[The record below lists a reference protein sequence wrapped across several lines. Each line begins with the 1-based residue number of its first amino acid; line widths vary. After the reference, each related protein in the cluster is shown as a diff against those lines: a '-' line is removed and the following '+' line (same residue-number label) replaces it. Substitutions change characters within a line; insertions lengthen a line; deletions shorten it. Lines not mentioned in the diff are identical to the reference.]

1 MDERRKI
8 VVCDNGSASIKCGFA
23 GDNFPVAVIPNV
35 VGRRLVRLDETSQG
49 EAPPSIL
56 VGSQCMEQQG
66 QGGRRVELSYPI
78 HNGVVQRWDDMGH
91 VWDYTFNTALG
102 IDPKESKIL
111 LTDPPLNPTKN
122 RQRMLQMMFEKYNF
136 DSLFIQLQAVLPL
149 YAQGILTGLVVD
161 SGESATHAVPV
172 VEGFAYPHLT
182 KRISI
187 AGRQITS
194 HLIDLMLRRGYSF
207 SKVSD
212 FEAARAI
219 KEQLCFVSC
228 DYKREMQLAEDTTVL
243 VKQFT
248 LPDGRTIRIGAE
260 RFQAPEALF
269 SPELIDNEGLG
280 LADVIFR
287 TIQDMDIDHR
297 LSLYQHI
304 MLCGG
309 STMFPGLPTRL
320 EREVR
325 DRYLKHV
332 LKGNKEGLKKF
343 KLRIEDPPNRKHL
356 VFLGGAV
363 LADIMKD
370 KPDFWISRAD
380 YEEEGFKCLRKCENA

>member
-1 MDERRKI
+1 MCFSLDGIVSSSQSRYSSRFLQHVSFRICYFSAAAALDMDDRRKI

-49 EAPPSIL
+49 QAPPSIL
-56 VGSQCMEQQG
+56 VGSQCMEQQ
-66 QGGRRVELSYPI
+66 QGGQRVELTYPI

-91 VWDYTFNTALG
+91 VWDYTFNTALK
-102 IDPKESKIL
+102 IDPSESKIL

-122 RQRMLQMMFEKYNF
+122 RQRMVSASWGGSLGLTLQMIFKKYNFDSLFIHLTLPYALPVPLPPLPTASATDAPALPVLPPLRPSRHPPPQLQMMFEKYNF

-194 HLIDLMLRRGYSF
+194 HLIDLMMRRGYPF

-219 KEQLCFVSC
+219 KEQLCFV
-228 DYKREMQLAEDTTVL
+228 R
-243 VKQFT
+243 
-248 LPDGRTIRIGAE
+248 
-260 RFQAPEALF
+260 
-269 SPELIDNEGLG
+269 
-280 LADVIFR
+280 
-287 TIQDMDIDHR
+287 
-297 LSLYQHI
+297 
-304 MLCGG
+304 
-309 STMFPGLPTRL
+309 
-320 EREVR
+320 
-325 DRYLKHV
+325 
-332 LKGNKEGLKKF
+332 
-343 KLRIEDPPNRKHL
+343 
-356 VFLGGAV
+356 
-363 LADIMKD
+363 
-370 KPDFWISRAD
+370 
-380 YEEEGFKCLRKCENA
+380 

>member
-1 MDERRKI
+1 MDDRRKI

-49 EAPPSIL
+49 QAPPSIL
-56 VGSQCMEQQG
+56 VGSQCMEQQ
-66 QGGRRVELSYPI
+66 QGGQRVELTYPI

-102 IDPKESKIL
+102 IDPSETKIL

-149 YAQGILTGLVVD
+149 YAQGVLLSILTGLVVD

-194 HLIDLMLRRGYSF
+194 HLIDLMMRRGYPF

-219 KEQLCFVSC
+219 KEQLCFV
-228 DYKREMQLAEDTTVL
+228 R
-243 VKQFT
+243 
-248 LPDGRTIRIGAE
+248 
-260 RFQAPEALF
+260 
-269 SPELIDNEGLG
+269 
-280 LADVIFR
+280 
-287 TIQDMDIDHR
+287 
-297 LSLYQHI
+297 
-304 MLCGG
+304 
-309 STMFPGLPTRL
+309 
-320 EREVR
+320 
-325 DRYLKHV
+325 
-332 LKGNKEGLKKF
+332 
-343 KLRIEDPPNRKHL
+343 
-356 VFLGGAV
+356 
-363 LADIMKD
+363 
-370 KPDFWISRAD
+370 
-380 YEEEGFKCLRKCENA
+380 